1 MTVFTPNFAIPYQT
15 LADAPD
21 GPNLGEDG
29 FLAVDAALSGLDVRV
44 DALEAQVR
52 YTKIAESVLTGT
64 AANVTFSSIP
74 VSFRTLELR
83 IQARSDTAATAT
95 PLTMR
100 FNGDTAANYDA
111 QSIFGQTTSTGA
123 AESVAATGM
132 SLLEIAA
139 ASAPANHA
147 GALTLFIPNYNGTT
161 FIKTCDGTSTSSIGT
176 GAGTLITRKL
186 SGRWRST
193 AAITSIALLPA
204 AGNFVAGSSF
214 VLYGLP

>member
-1 MTVFTPNFAIPYQT
+1 MPFTPNFAIPYQT
-15 LADAPD
+15 MADAPH
-21 GPNLGEDG
+21 GPNLGESG

-44 DALEAQVR
+44 DALEAAVK

-64 AANVTFSSIP
+64 AASVTFSSIP
-74 VSFRTLELR
+74 ASFRTLEIR

-95 PLTMR
+95 PLVMR
-100 FNGDTAANYDA
+100 FNADSGANYDS

-123 AESVAATGM
+123 TESVAATGM

-139 ASAPANHA
+139 ASATANHA

-161 FIKTCDGTSTSSIGT
+161 FIKTADGTSTSSVGT
-176 GAGTLITRKL
+176 GAGTLITRKI

-193 AAITSIALLPA
+193 AAITSITVLPA